1 MGLAGTAK
9 EPEDFRA
16 GDVNIYE
23 AQTGDG
29 APEIRLFPHVFERWK
44 PSGEVIQAPDIDPGE
59 NGEKE
64 SDLESEEGKADP
76 QQTGGPGG
84 AASSGGGGRGGQ
96 DRDWLRSQ
104 GHANN
109 SPCWGIG

>member
-44 PSGEVIQAPDIDPGE
+44 PSGEVIQAPDVHPWEDDEEEP
-59 NGEKE
+59 
-64 SDLESEEGKADP
+64 DFEGKDRKAQAEQARSAGERP
-76 QQTGGPGG
+76 SRFANG
-84 AASSGGGGRGGQ
+84 ARLGIGS
-96 DRDWLRSQ
+96 RSRFRRQ
-104 GHANN
+104 GHANS
-109 SPCWGIG
+109 SP